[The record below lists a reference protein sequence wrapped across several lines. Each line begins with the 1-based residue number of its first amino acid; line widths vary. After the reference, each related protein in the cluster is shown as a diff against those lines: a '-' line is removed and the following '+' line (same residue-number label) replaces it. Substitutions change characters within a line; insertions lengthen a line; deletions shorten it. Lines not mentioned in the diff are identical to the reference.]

1 MNNDNREVLEA
12 ISALSSH
19 VDTQI
24 NEVRDDMVKLKTGLQ
39 GEMGK
44 LKTDLQEDMSKLKT
58 DLQAD
63 MGKLR
68 SDLIDHVTKTVSNVS
83 IAVKDARVDRTVY
96 KLKEKNIFS
105 PADVLEVLTPALQ
118 A

>member
-1 MNNDNREVLEA
+1 MPMNNDNREVLEA

-24 NEVRDDMVKLKTGLQ
+24 NEVREDMGKLKTGLQ

-44 LKTDLQEDMSKLKT
+44 LKI

-68 SDLIDHVTKTVSNVS
+68 SDLIDHVTKTVSNAS
-83 IAVKDARVDRTVY
+83 IAVKDGRVDRTVY

-105 PADVLEVLTPALQ
+105 PADVLEVLTPALG

>member
-1 MNNDNREVLEA
+1 MNNDNKEVIEA

-24 NEVRDDMVKLKTGLQ
+24 NGVKEEINGVKEEIGNI
-39 GEMGK
+39 K
-44 LKTDLQEDMSKLKT
+44 
-58 DLQAD
+58 AD

-68 SDLIDHVTKTVSNVS
+68 SDLIEHVTRTVGNISL
-83 IAVKDARVDRTVY
+83 AVKDQRVDKTVY
-96 KLKEKNIFS
+96 KLKEKNVFNS
-105 PADVLEVLTPALQ
+105 ADVLEVLSPVSQ

>member
-39 GEMGK
+39 GEMG
-44 LKTDLQEDMSKLKT
+44 KLKT